1 MSTPFSKFSK
11 KFNRKGKHSLDDANE
26 PDTYDGNPATDP
38 FFFGDDEDEHDSERA
53 QPSPETGQLP
63 VTDAPAAPESPSAQT
78 APAQPAPVPPV
89 HAGVEKHA
97 PSMADSGR
105 LIDMRGIVKTYNEGE
120 PSELTVLHGID
131 FYAEHGEFVS
141 IVGPSGCGK
150 STLMN
155 LIGMLDRPSKGG
167 YAFNGEPV
175 YAKEDKELAAYRS
188 QNIGFIFQ
196 NFNLIGRIDALQ
208 NVAMP
213 MMYAG
218 VERQER
224 EERAAELLDMMGM
237 GDRLHHNPNEL
248 SGGQK
253 QRVAIARS
261 LANDPDLLLADEPTG
276 ALDSKT
282 GRMVM
287 DLFHK
292 LHDELGKSV
301 VFITHNPELA
311 EETGRIVEMMDG
323 RIDNVRVPSGLRG
336 EE

>member
-1 MSTPFSKFSK
+1 MTEAP
-11 KFNRKGKHSLDDANE
+11 KH
-26 PDTYDGNPATDP
+26 G
-38 FFFGDDEDEHDSERA
+38 GI
-53 QPSPETGQLP
+53 
-63 VTDAPAAPESPSAQT
+63 
-78 APAQPAPVPPV
+78 
-89 HAGVEKHA
+89 
-97 PSMADSGR
+97 ADSDL
-105 LIDMRGIVKTYNEGE
+105 LIDMRNVVKTYNEGE
-120 PSELTVLHGID
+120 PSELTVLHGVD
-131 FYAEHGEFVS
+131 FYADQGEFVS

-155 LIGMLDRPSKGG
+155 LIGMLDRPTEGA

-175 YAKEDKELAAYRS
+175 YAKEDKELASYRS
-188 QNIGFIFQ
+188 KNIGFIFQ
-196 NFNLIGRIDALQ
+196 NFNLIGRMDALQ

-218 VERQER
+218 VERRER
-224 EERAAELLDMMGM
+224 DERAAELLDRMGM

-287 DLFHK
+287 DLFHE
-292 LHDELGKSV
+292 LNQELGKAI

-311 EETGRIVEMMDG
+311 EETGLSLIH
-323 RIDNVRVPSGLRG
+323 I
-336 EE
+336 

>member
-1 MSTPFSKFSK
+1 MTQASKH
-11 KFNRKGKHSLDDANE
+11 NG
-26 PDTYDGNPATDP
+26 
-38 FFFGDDEDEHDSERA
+38 
-53 QPSPETGQLP
+53 
-63 VTDAPAAPESPSAQT
+63 
-78 APAQPAPVPPV
+78 
-89 HAGVEKHA
+89 
-97 PSMADSGR
+97 MADSGL
-105 LIDMRGIVKTYNEGE
+105 LIDMRNVVKTYNEGE
-120 PSELTVLHGID
+120 PSELTVLHGVD
-131 FYAEHGEFVS
+131 FYADQGEFVS

-155 LIGMLDRPSKGG
+155 LIGMLDRPTEGA

-175 YAKEDKELAAYRS
+175 YAKEDKELASYRS
-188 QNIGFIFQ
+188 KNIGFIFQ
-196 NFNLIGRIDALQ
+196 NFNLIGRMDALQ

-218 VERQER
+218 VERKER
-224 EERAAELLDMMGM
+224 DERAAELLDRMGM

-287 DLFHK
+287 DLFHE
-292 LHDELGKSV
+292 LNQELGKAI

-311 EETGRIVEMMDG
+311 EETGRVVEMKDG
-323 RIDNVRVPSGLRG
+323 RIAGVRAPGGAS
-336 EE
+336 

>member
-1 MSTPFSKFSK
+1 MTQASKH
-11 KFNRKGKHSLDDANE
+11 NG
-26 PDTYDGNPATDP
+26 
-38 FFFGDDEDEHDSERA
+38 
-53 QPSPETGQLP
+53 
-63 VTDAPAAPESPSAQT
+63 
-78 APAQPAPVPPV
+78 
-89 HAGVEKHA
+89 
-97 PSMADSGR
+97 MADSGL
-105 LIDMRGIVKTYNEGE
+105 LIDMRNVVKTYNEGE
-120 PSELTVLHGID
+120 PSELTVLHGVD
-131 FYAEHGEFVS
+131 FYADQGEFVS

-155 LIGMLDRPSKGG
+155 LIGMLDRPTEGA

-175 YAKEDKELAAYRS
+175 YAKEDKELASYRS
-188 QNIGFIFQ
+188 KNIGFIFQ
-196 NFNLIGRIDALQ
+196 NFNLIGRMDALQ

-218 VERQER
+218 VERKER
-224 EERAAELLDMMGM
+224 DKRAAELLDRMGM

-287 DLFHK
+287 DLFHE
-292 LHDELGKSV
+292 LNQELGKAI

-311 EETGRIVEMMDG
+311 EETGRVVEMMDG
-323 RIDNVRVPSGLRG
+323 RIAGVRAPGGAS
-336 EE
+336 

>member
-1 MSTPFSKFSK
+1 
-11 KFNRKGKHSLDDANE
+11 
-26 PDTYDGNPATDP
+26 
-38 FFFGDDEDEHDSERA
+38 
-53 QPSPETGQLP
+53 
-63 VTDAPAAPESPSAQT
+63 
-78 APAQPAPVPPV
+78 
-89 HAGVEKHA
+89 
-97 PSMADSGR
+97 MADSGL
-105 LIDMRGIVKTYNEGE
+105 LIDMRRIVKTYNPGE
-120 PSELTVLHGID
+120 PSEVRVLHGID
-131 FYAEHGEFVS
+131 FYTEQSEFVS

-155 LIGMLDRPSKGG
+155 LIGMLDRPTEGA

-175 YAKEDKELAAYRS
+175 YAKLDKELAAYRS

-196 NFNLIGRIDALQ
+196 NFNLVGRINALQ

-218 VERQER
+218 VDKRER
-224 EERAAELLDMMGM
+224 EELAAALLEKMGM
-237 GDRLHHNPNEL
+237 GDRLNHLPNEL

-287 DLFHK
+287 DLFHE
-292 LHDELGKSV
+292 LHEELGKAI
-301 VFITHNPELA
+301 VFITHNPDLA
-311 EETGRIVEMMDG
+311 EETGRVVEMMDG
-323 RIDNVRVPSGLRG
+323 HVSKIRRPDVARAGKA
-336 EE
+336 

>member
-1 MSTPFSKFSK
+1 MTEASKH
-11 KFNRKGKHSLDDANE
+11 GA
-26 PDTYDGNPATDP
+26 
-38 FFFGDDEDEHDSERA
+38 
-53 QPSPETGQLP
+53 
-63 VTDAPAAPESPSAQT
+63 
-78 APAQPAPVPPV
+78 
-89 HAGVEKHA
+89 
-97 PSMADSGR
+97 MADSGL
-105 LIDMRGIVKTYNEGE
+105 LIDMRNVVKTYNEGE
-120 PSELTVLHGID
+120 PSELTVLHGVD
-131 FYAEHGEFVS
+131 FYADQGEFVS

-155 LIGMLDRPSKGG
+155 LIGMLDRPTEGA

-175 YAKEDKELAAYRS
+175 YAKEDKELASYRS
-188 QNIGFIFQ
+188 KNIGFIFQ
-196 NFNLIGRIDALQ
+196 NFNLIGRMDALQ

-218 VERQER
+218 VERKER
-224 EERAAELLDMMGM
+224 DERAAELLDRMGM

-287 DLFHK
+287 DLFHE
-292 LHDELGKSV
+292 LNQDLGKAI
-301 VFITHNPELA
+301 VFLTHTPELA
-311 EETGRIVEMMDG
+311 EETGRVVEMMDG
-323 RIDNVRVPSGLRG
+323 RIAGVRQPGGAS
-336 EE
+336 

>member
-1 MSTPFSKFSK
+1 M
-11 KFNRKGKHSLDDANE
+11 A
-26 PDTYDGNPATDP
+26 
-38 FFFGDDEDEHDSERA
+38 
-53 QPSPETGQLP
+53 
-63 VTDAPAAPESPSAQT
+63 ES
-78 APAQPAPVPPV
+78 
-89 HAGVEKHA
+89 GL
-97 PSMADSGR
+97 
-105 LIDMRGIVKTYNEGE
+105 LIDMRRIVKTYNPDE
-120 PSELTVLHGID
+120 PSEVKVLHGID
-131 FYAEHGEFVS
+131 FYTEQSEFVS

-155 LIGMLDRPSKGG
+155 LIGMLDRPTEGA

-175 YAKEDKELAAYRS
+175 YAKQDQELASYRS

-218 VERQER
+218 VDKRER
-224 EERAAELLDMMGM
+224 EEIAAELLKKMGM
-237 GDRLHHNPNEL
+237 GDRLKHLPNEL

-276 ALDSKT
+276 ALDSST

-287 DLFHK
+287 DLFHE
-292 LHDELGKSV
+292 LHQELGKAI
-301 VFITHNPELA
+301 VFITHNPDLA
-311 EETGRIVEMMDG
+311 EETERIVEMKDG
-323 RIDNVRVPSGLRG
+323 NISNIRRPKAGVVR
-336 EE
+336 

>member
-1 MSTPFSKFSK
+1 MANMFAKFSK
-11 KFNRKGKHSLDDANE
+11 KRAAEQDEEHQDLDSFFADAASGAAS
-26 PDTYDGNPATDP
+26 DTVSGAVPSAAPA
-38 FFFGDDEDEHDSERA
+38 EKLA
-53 QPSPETGQLP
+53 
-63 VTDAPAAPESPSAQT
+63 DAPTQQKGASKLVL
-78 APAQPAPVPPV
+78 PAQ
-89 HAGVEKHA
+89 HATQNAAQKLA
-97 PSMADSGR
+97 NSGR
-105 LIDMRGIVKTYNEGE
+105 LIDMRQIVKTYNVGE

-131 FYAEHGEFVS
+131 FYADHNEFVS

-155 LIGMLDRPSKGG
+155 LIGMLDRPTDGA

-175 YAKEDKELAAYRS
+175 YAKEDNELATYRS

-218 VERQER
+218 VEKKER
-224 EERAAELLDMMGM
+224 EARAAELLEMMGM
-237 GDRLHHNPNEL
+237 GHRLNHNPNEL

-287 DLFHK
+287 DLFHE
-292 LHDELGKSV
+292 LHQELGKAI

-311 EETGRIVEMMDG
+311 EETDRVVEMKDG
-323 RIDNVRVPSGLRG
+323 NIAANRTPVGARPGG
-336 EE
+336 AHAEAAQ

>member
-1 MSTPFSKFSK
+1 
-11 KFNRKGKHSLDDANE
+11 
-26 PDTYDGNPATDP
+26 
-38 FFFGDDEDEHDSERA
+38 
-53 QPSPETGQLP
+53 
-63 VTDAPAAPESPSAQT
+63 
-78 APAQPAPVPPV
+78 
-89 HAGVEKHA
+89 
-97 PSMADSGR
+97 MADSGL
-105 LIDMRGIVKTYNEGE
+105 LIDMRNVVKTYNEGE
-120 PSELTVLHGID
+120 PSELTVLHGVD
-131 FYAEHGEFVS
+131 FYADQGEFVS

-155 LIGMLDRPSKGG
+155 LIGMLDRPTEGA

-175 YAKEDKELAAYRS
+175 YAKEDKELASYRS
-188 QNIGFIFQ
+188 KNIGFIFQ
-196 NFNLIGRIDALQ
+196 NFNLIGRMDALQ

-218 VERQER
+218 VERKER
-224 EERAAELLDMMGM
+224 DERAAELLDRMGM

-261 LANDPDLLLADEPTG
+261 LANDPNLLLADEPTG

-287 DLFHK
+287 DLFHE
-292 LHDELGKSV
+292 LNQELGKAI

-311 EETGRIVEMMDG
+311 EETGRVVEMMDG
-323 RIDNVRVPSGLRG
+323 RIAGVRAPGGAS
-336 EE
+336 

>member
-1 MSTPFSKFSK
+1 MTQAS
-11 KFNRKGKHSLDDANE
+11 KHS
-26 PDTYDGNPATDP
+26 G
-38 FFFGDDEDEHDSERA
+38 
-53 QPSPETGQLP
+53 
-63 VTDAPAAPESPSAQT
+63 
-78 APAQPAPVPPV
+78 
-89 HAGVEKHA
+89 
-97 PSMADSGR
+97 MADSGL
-105 LIDMRGIVKTYNEGE
+105 LIDMRNVVKTYNEGE
-120 PSELTVLHGID
+120 PSELTVLHGVD
-131 FYAEHGEFVS
+131 FYADQGEFVS

-155 LIGMLDRPSKGG
+155 LIGMLDRPTEGA

-175 YAKEDKELAAYRS
+175 YAKEDKELASYRS
-188 QNIGFIFQ
+188 TNIGFIFQ
-196 NFNLIGRIDALQ
+196 NFNLIGRMDALQ

-218 VERQER
+218 VERKER
-224 EERAAELLDMMGM
+224 DERAAELLDRMGM

-261 LANDPDLLLADEPTG
+261 LANDPNLLLADEPTG

-287 DLFHK
+287 DLFHE
-292 LHDELGKSV
+292 LNQELGKAI

-311 EETGRIVEMMDG
+311 EETGRVVEMMDG
-323 RIDNVRVPSGLRG
+323 RIAGVRAPGGAS
-336 EE
+336 

>member
-1 MSTPFSKFSK
+1 MTEASKH
-11 KFNRKGKHSLDDANE
+11 G
-26 PDTYDGNPATDP
+26 GI
-38 FFFGDDEDEHDSERA
+38 
-53 QPSPETGQLP
+53 
-63 VTDAPAAPESPSAQT
+63 
-78 APAQPAPVPPV
+78 
-89 HAGVEKHA
+89 
-97 PSMADSGR
+97 ADSGL
-105 LIDMRGIVKTYNEGE
+105 LIDMRNVVKTYNEGE
-120 PSELTVLHGID
+120 PSELTVLHGVD
-131 FYAEHGEFVS
+131 FYADQGEFVS

-155 LIGMLDRPSKGG
+155 LIGMLDRPTEGA

-175 YAKEDKELAAYRS
+175 YAKEDKELASYRS
-188 QNIGFIFQ
+188 KNIGFIFQ
-196 NFNLIGRIDALQ
+196 NFNLIGRMDALQ

-218 VERQER
+218 VERKER
-224 EERAAELLDMMGM
+224 DERAAELLDRMGM

-287 DLFHK
+287 DLFHE
-292 LHDELGKSV
+292 LNQELGKAI
-301 VFITHNPELA
+301 VFITHNPDLA
-311 EETGRIVEMMDG
+311 EETGRVVEMMDG
-323 RIDNVRVPSGLRG
+323 RIAGVRQPGGAS
-336 EE
+336 

>member
-1 MSTPFSKFSK
+1 MKKFS
-11 KFNRKGKHSLDDANE
+11 RKGKHARRDDDNALDTAQAA
-26 PDTYDGNPATDP
+26 PGQPAGAGEDDDP
-38 FFFGDDEDEHDSERA
+38 FFFGAEEATGEQSAVSAQEKQRGGSSVIVGGERGGVDKR
-53 QPSPETGQLP
+53 P
-63 VTDAPAAPESPSAQT
+63 APANP
-78 APAQPAPVPPV
+78 
-89 HAGVEKHA
+89 
-97 PSMADSGR
+97 MANSGL
-105 LIDMRGIVKTYNEGE
+105 LIDMRGVVKTYNEGE

-131 FYAEHGEFVS
+131 FHAKSSEFVS

-155 LIGMLDRPSKGG
+155 LIGMLDRPSKGA

-175 YAKEDKELAAYRS
+175 YAKEDKELASYRS
-188 QNIGFIFQ
+188 KNIGFIFQ

-218 VERQER
+218 VERKER
-224 EERAAELLDMMGM
+224 EERAAELLEMMGM
-237 GDRLHHNPNEL
+237 GDRIHHNPNEL

-292 LHDELGKSV
+292 LHKDLGKSV

-311 EETGRIVEMMDG
+311 EETERVVEMMDG
-323 RIDNVRVPSGLRG
+323 RVANVRTPAGLG
-336 EE
+336 M